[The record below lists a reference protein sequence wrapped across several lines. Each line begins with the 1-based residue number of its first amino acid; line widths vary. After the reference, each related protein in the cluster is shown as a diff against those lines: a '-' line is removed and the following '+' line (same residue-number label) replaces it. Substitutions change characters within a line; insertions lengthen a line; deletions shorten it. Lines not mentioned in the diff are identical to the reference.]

1 MSAIQTVSPL
11 SIFFMC
17 VTLLIC
23 FGVPIGLAIWGK
35 VKYKKTFSLLPLLL
49 GVIGFAFFQ
58 IVLRVN
64 IILPAIQSTA
74 WFKESISQT
83 SFRWLYIVF
92 LCVTAGLFEE
102 PVRFAAFAILRKKQQ
117 YPNGLSYGIGHGG
130 IEAILLVGM
139 TYINNLLYAIMIN
152 TGTFDPML
160 SSLPQVYQTQLEA
173 VRASMVSASPDIFL
187 IGGVERVF
195 TMAIQIALSVLVVRG
210 FMVNRKWLYLVFA
223 TLLHAV
229 IDFIPSAMQ
238 MFKLNMWL
246 IEGAI
251 AVIAILGVI
260 YIISQAKIWRKG
272 QTLLQQQTIPA
283 AE

>member
-1 MSAIQTVSPL
+1 MSPIQTVSPL
-11 SIFFMC
+11 SIIFMC

-35 VKYKKTFSLLPLLL
+35 VKYKRAFSFLPLLL
-49 GVIGFAFFQ
+49 GIVGFTLFQ
-58 IVLRVN
+58 IVIRVN
-64 IILPAIQSTA
+64 ILLPMIQTA
-74 WFKESISQT
+74 SWFKESISQP
-83 SFRWLYIVF
+83 SFQWLYVVF

-102 PVRFAAFAILRKKQQ
+102 PVRFAAFAILKKKQQ

-130 IEAILLVGM
+130 IEAILLIGL
-139 TYINNLLYAIMIN
+139 TYVNNLIYSIMIN
-152 TGTFDPML
+152 TGAFDPML
-160 SSLPQVYQTQLEA
+160 SSLPQAYQPQLEA
-173 VRASMVSASPDIFL
+173 ARTALISTSPDLFL
-187 IGGVERVF
+187 IGGLERVF
-195 TMAIQIALSVLVVRG
+195 TIAIQIALSVLVVRG
-210 FMVNRKWLYLVFA
+210 FMVNRKWIYLVFA

-251 AVIAILGVI
+251 AVMAVLALL
-260 YIISQAKIWRKG
+260 YIIKQARDWRKG
-272 QTLLQQQTIPA
+272 QSLLQQQTIPA

>member
-1 MSAIQTVSPL
+1 MSPIQTVSPL
-11 SIFFMC
+11 SIIFMC

-35 VKYKKTFSLLPLLL
+35 VKYKRAFSFLPLLL
-49 GVIGFAFFQ
+49 GIVGFTLFQ
-58 IVLRVN
+58 IVIRVN
-64 IILPAIQSTA
+64 ILLPMIQTTS
-74 WFKESISQT
+74 WFKESISQP
-83 SFRWLYIVF
+83 SFQWLYVVF

-102 PVRFAAFAILRKKQQ
+102 PVRFAAFAILKKKQQ

-130 IEAILLVGM
+130 IEAILLIGL
-139 TYINNLLYAIMIN
+139 TYVNNLIYSIMIN
-152 TGTFDPML
+152 TGAFDPML
-160 SSLPQVYQTQLEA
+160 SSLPQAYQPQLEA
-173 VRASMVSASPDIFL
+173 ARTALISTSPDLFL
-187 IGGVERVF
+187 IGGLERVF
-195 TMAIQIALSVLVVRG
+195 TIAIQIALSVLVVRG
-210 FMVNRKWLYLVFA
+210 FMVNRKWIYLVFA

-251 AVIAILGVI
+251 AVMAVLALL
-260 YIISQAKIWRKG
+260 YIIKQARDWRKG

>member
-1 MSAIQTVSPL
+1 MSSIQSVNPL
-11 SIFFMC
+11 SIVFMC
-17 VTLLIC
+17 VTLMIC
-23 FGVPIGLAIWGK
+23 FGMPIGLAIWGK
-35 VKYKKTFSLLPLLL
+35 VKYKRAFSFLPLLL
-49 GVIGFAFFQ
+49 GIIGFTLFQ
-58 IVLRVN
+58 IVIRVN
-64 IILPAIQSTA
+64 ILLPMIQTSS
-74 WFKESISQT
+74 WFKESVSHP
-83 SFRWLYIVF
+83 SFQWLYVVF

-102 PVRFAAFAILRKKQQ
+102 PVRFTAFAILKKKQQ

-130 IEAILLVGM
+130 IEAMLLVGL
-139 TYINNLLYAIMIN
+139 TYVNNLIYSIMIN
-152 TGTFDPML
+152 TGAFDPML
-160 SSLPQVYQTQLEA
+160 SSLPQAYQTQLEA
-173 VRASMVSASPDIFL
+173 VRTALISASSDVFL
-187 IGGVERVF
+187 IGGLERVF
-195 TMAIQIALSVLVVRG
+195 TMVIQIALSVLVVRG

-251 AVIAILGVI
+251 AVMAVLALL
-260 YIISQAKIWRKG
+260 YIIKQAREWRND